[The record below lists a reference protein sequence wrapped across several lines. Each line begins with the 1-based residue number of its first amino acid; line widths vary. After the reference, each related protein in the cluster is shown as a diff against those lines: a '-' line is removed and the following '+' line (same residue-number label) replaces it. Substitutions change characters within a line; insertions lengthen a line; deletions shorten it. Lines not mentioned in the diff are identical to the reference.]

1 MIAVRANLLD
11 AVVRR
16 LSNRMS
22 DESFMLFNF

>member
-16 LSNRMS
+16 LFNRMS
-22 DESFMLFNF
+22 DEPFMLFNF

>member
-16 LSNRMS
+16 LFNRMS